1 MLIRLYAYTALHF
14 GHNFIYITNCTL
26 TQLYVLAITSST
38 LQTVYLCSSTIY
50 LYTASDCSV
59 LILILPSCHWLFY
72 LDIDCSVMLLILN
85 SILNT
90 RFTILDTPFS
100 QELSIKSWSLTPKR
114 LSTYIFCPVLY
125 IGTFHSLLSVILYS
139 LCIIS
144 DQALQALGAATGQ
157 NFVAVFKFG
166 LGLIYQGR

>member
-50 LYTASDCSV
+50 LYTASDCSA

-72 LDIDCSVMLLILN
+72 LDIDCSVLLLIVLSCYWFSTQF
-85 SILNT
+85 SILDSQYS
-90 RFTILDTPFS
+90 ILHS
-100 QELSIKSWSLTPKR
+100 HKNWVSSLDPWLQR
-114 LSTYIFCPVLY
+114 DCQLTYFAQY
-125 IGTFHSLLSVILYS
+125 YT
-139 LCIIS
+139 
-144 DQALQALGAATGQ
+144 
-157 NFVAVFKFG
+157 
-166 LGLIYQGR
+166 